1 MIELSEFQSQAA
13 ILSVE
18 DRAALA
24 SFLIHSL
31 PVSHY
36 RVTDEEVSE
45 RARQLESGEVKG
57 LGFDELKQLVEAD
70 RKR

>member
-1 MIELSEFQSQAA
+1 MLELSEFQSKAA
-13 ILSVE
+13 SLPVE

-24 SFLIHSL
+24 SFLIHTL

-36 RVTDEEVSE
+36 EVTDEEVSE